1 MEFTIEDKNLYL
13 QQTRTGKRTA
23 KASVKIAVDLV
34 NEGLIKERAAL
45 KRFEPERMNFFLHTS
60 NDLSCCQ
67 EKNNF

>member
-45 KRFEPERMNFFLHTS
+45 KRIEPVRMNFFLHTS
-60 NDLSCCQ
+60 ND
-67 EKNNF
+67 